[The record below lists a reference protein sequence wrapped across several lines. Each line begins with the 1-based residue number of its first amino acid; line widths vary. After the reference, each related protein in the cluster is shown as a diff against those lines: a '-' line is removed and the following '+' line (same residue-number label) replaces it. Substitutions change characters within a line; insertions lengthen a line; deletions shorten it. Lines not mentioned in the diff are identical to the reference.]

1 MAIVEIT
8 GWQVGF
14 NKVGCT
20 NTIRATTGLSLVEG
34 KEITDAVLKGETRRI
49 AIPDYRAA
57 QMLAQE
63 LVGLGAIASVIETAD
78 HS

>member
-8 GWQVGF
+8 GWEVGF

-20 NTIRATTGLSLVEG
+20 NTIRAITGLGLVEG

-49 AIPDYRAA
+49 AIPDYRTA

-63 LVGLGAIASVIETAD
+63 LVGLGAIALVIETAD
-78 HS
+78 RS